1 MAILYF
7 LIVFSV
13 LVFAHEFG
21 HFIVA
26 KKQGITV
33 HEFGFGFP
41 PRIFSRMWRGT
52 LYSLNALPLGGF
64 VRIKGE
70 EGEDADAPDSFMRR
84 GVLSRASVIAAGV
97 VCNILLGWLLLTI
110 GFLSGV
116 PQVLD
121 QTVPEQYI
129 RSRSIVIESLLP
141 HAPATEA
148 DVRVGDA
155 ITAIDGTPV
164 ARITDLQ
171 SALASRDG
179 KETVVTLAR
188 RTEIVNRTLT
198 PRYVDE
204 AKRVGI
210 GVGLDEIGT
219 VRYPFFAALWQ
230 GVRATGFILK
240 ETVVAFAGVVRD
252 LIVLQKVSVDVSGP
266 IGIAVLTGKV
276 ARQGFIHL
284 LQFAA
289 ILSLNLAVVNVLP
302 IPALDGGR
310 LFFLAIETIRRKA
323 LAKKTEALLHR
334 AGFILLLLLVAL
346 VTYRDVLKFF
356 IR

>member
-1 MAILYF
+1 MTILIF
-7 LIVFSV
+7 LIIFSV

-41 PRIFSRMWRGT
+41 PCLFSKQWRGT

-70 EGEDADAPDSFMRR
+70 EGEDADAPDSFIGRS
-84 GVLSRASVIAAGV
+84 VLSRASVIAAGV
-97 VCNILLGWLLLTI
+97 VCNVLLGWLLLTI

-116 PQVLD
+116 PQVID
-121 QTVPEQYI
+121 QTVPEQYV
-129 RSRSIVIESLLP
+129 RSRSIVIESILP
-141 HAPATEA
+141 HAPATTV

-155 ITAIDGTPV
+155 ITAIDGNPI

-171 SALASRDG
+171 SALADRDG
-179 KETVVTLAR
+179 KETVVTLKR
-188 RTEIVNRTLT
+188 EKEMIDRTIT

-210 GVGLDEIGT
+210 GVGLDEIGV

-230 GVRATGFILK
+230 GVATTGFILK
-240 ETVVAFAGVVRD
+240 ETVIAFGGMARD
-252 LIVLQKVSVDVSGP
+252 LIVSQKVSVDVSGP

-289 ILSLNLAVVNVLP
+289 ILSLNLAIVNVLP

-310 LFFLAIETIRRKA
+310 LFLLCLETIRRKA
-323 LAKKTEALLHR
+323 LAKTTEMLLHR
-334 AGFILLLLLVAL
+334 TGFILLLLLVAL

-356 IR
+356 VR